1 MKSRIPNLFRSHLAT
16 VFSMAALTGFAVPPA
31 LADTATWTGDN
42 ATDGQWNRNTWENF
56 GGVFATNSNDVVFG
70 STNTNNWTTTSI
82 GGSRTIASLTF
93 QAGSPAYD
101 IRLTGGVT
109 ATNIYHLTFNST
121 NTGITVA
128 SGDTSS
134 HVIGQ
139 AGVGGTVIL
148 AGNLTVAHDG
158 SGTLVFLRPITGTGF
173 GVTKTGSGTMI
184 LDAANTYDG
193 ATQVDGGLLLIKSL
207 DAYGSTSGVTVG
219 ASGSVGIGIGSTGTT
234 THYEFTDVVDLFNT
248 NTLTG
253 FNLDPAS
260 GVAVDTTASSF
271 SVINQGG
278 AGTGLTG
285 TRSLTILGTKTLQL
299 NQTNTYT
306 GATLIK
312 EGGLNVGAGLNGG
325 KLSPDSVITVE
336 SGATFGI
343 NLQRNASQGTDFSSA
358 PVTGGGNFIKYL
370 DNTVTLNAAN
380 TYAGT
385 TNVGGGLLKYEGG
398 ATLALTPGNL
408 SLSGGGVIGLAEDLT
423 RSRGTGDNE
432 VQWTGSGGFAA
443 IGADRTVSLGG
454 GGNVQW
460 NNGSFV
466 PAGQSLILGDEE
478 ATHTVTFTNNINFAG
493 GSRTIQV
500 DDGAADIDAIMSGTL
515 GLSTATNG
523 SLIKSGAGTLELA
536 STSFYTGSTTISAG
550 TLALGST
557 GSIASSASLA
567 IGEAAILGTA
577 DGTSYS
583 AGTLSVTGA
592 ATIDLGTG
600 ATLSFA
606 DSSAVDWSGGTLDI
620 TGDFVSG
627 TSLRF
632 GTTNAALTE
641 AQLLLITVNGAGGP
655 FSLDADGY
663 LIEGGTAGYD
673 GWAATN
679 APTTNPD
686 EDEDGD
692 GVTNGVEYVLG
703 GGITTNDQDKLPGI
717 TTSGG
722 NMLFTFERDQASIDG
737 STTVEIEV
745 SLDLTDWSTSYA
757 VPDDAAA
764 NDPGVTVVKDTP
776 VGFDTV
782 TLSLPM
788 SPDTKKFAR
797 LKVVP

>member
-523 SLIKSGAGTLELA
+523 SFIKTGSGTLELSNTNTYTGTTTVA
-536 STSFYTGSTTISAG
+536 GGSLIINGSISTSSLTTVENGSTLGGSGSVGALTIDVGGTLSPGNSPGILTVGGDYIQNGTLSLELNGTTAG
-550 TLALGST
+550 TLHDQVDVA
-557 GSIASSASLA
+557 GSITLNGLLVATVGYTPAPSDLLFILLNDGTDDVTGTFTGLA
-567 IGEAAILGTA
+567 QGDTVNLGGFDWMISYTA
-577 DGTSYS
+577 D
-583 AGTLSVTGA
+583 SV
-592 ATIDLGTG
+592 
-600 ATLSFA
+600 
-606 DSSAVDWSGGTLDI
+606 GGTFLGGNDI
-620 TGDFVSG
+620 ALMAVPEP
-627 TSLRF
+627 R
-632 GTTNAALTE
+632 AAL
-641 AQLLLITVNGAGGP
+641 
-655 FSLDADGY
+655 
-663 LIEGGTAGYD
+663 
-673 GWAATN
+673 
-679 APTTNPD
+679 
-686 EDEDGD
+686 
-692 GVTNGVEYVLG
+692 
-703 GGITTNDQDKLPGI
+703 
-717 TTSGG
+717 
-722 NMLFTFERDQASIDG
+722 
-737 STTVEIEV
+737 
-745 SLDLTDWSTSYA
+745 
-757 VPDDAAA
+757 
-764 NDPGVTVVKDTP
+764 
-776 VGFDTV
+776 
-782 TLSLPM
+782 
-788 SPDTKKFAR
+788 
-797 LKVVP
+797 